1 MKIYTLEFEK
11 PITELEQTLE
21 ALRKQAD
28 EQKIDLST
36 QIQSIEEKLETTK
49 KWLGKSSHANLNIKP
64 AQLALA
70 NAEKITVELATLRS
84 RLAEATVAKKV
95 ALKSLDAA
103 IERIKA
109 EKRLKAKEA
118 KLQSKLAILT
128 ASA

>member
-1 MKIYTLEFEK
+1 MSKAIMG
-11 PITELEQTLE
+11 
-21 ALRKQAD
+21 
-28 EQKIDLST
+28 
-36 QIQSIEEKLETTK
+36 KLETTK